1 MRRRTLGAE
10 AVAEGVGL
18 FTGAPCRVVMRPAR
32 AARGVW
38 MASGG
43 ARIEGTVAALS
54 GAPVH
59 PALAAMGGGGRS
71 TNLAAG
77 GARALT
83 VEHLLSALAGLGIT
97 DAEVELS
104 AEEVPILDG
113 SALEF
118 VRAIGE
124 TVELG
129 VQGAGEIEPVTL
141 REPVVAQR
149 GEASITA
156 SPRQAPGWSV
166 RYELDYGPGA
176 PLGAQSAAWDGSPEA
191 YARDIAPARTFC
203 TDQEAVAMRAAGLF
217 GHLSAREMLVLGP
230 HGPVDNALRFDN
242 EPARHKL
249 LDVVGDLALVGRP
262 IQADVVARRSGHA
275 LNHELAR
282 LLIHR

>member
-10 AVAEGVGL
+10 AVVEGVGL
-18 FTGAPCRVVMRPAR
+18 FTGAPCRVVMRAAPG
-32 AARGVW
+32 ARGIWLVRD
-38 MASGG
+38 GV
-43 ARIEGTVAALS
+43 RIEASIGALS

-59 PALAAMGGGGRS
+59 PGLAAMGGRS
-71 TNLAAG
+71 TNLARSG
-77 GARALT
+77 GRALT

-104 AEEVPILDG
+104 ADEVPILDG

-124 TVELG
+124 PVDLG
-129 VQGAGEIEPVTL
+129 GDIGAEIEPLMV

-176 PLGAQSAAWDGSPEA
+176 PLAAQSAVWDGTAAA

-203 TDQEAVAMRAAGLF
+203 TDQEAVAMRGAGLF
-217 GHLSAREMLVLGP
+217 EHLSAREMLVIGP
-230 HGPVDNALRFDN
+230 GGPVENAYRFEN